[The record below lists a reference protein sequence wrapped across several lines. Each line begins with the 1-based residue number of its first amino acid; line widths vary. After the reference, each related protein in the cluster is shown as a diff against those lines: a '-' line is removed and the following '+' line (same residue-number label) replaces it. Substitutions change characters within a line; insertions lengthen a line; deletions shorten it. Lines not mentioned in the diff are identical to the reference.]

1 MGNFILRRLLHGVI
15 VVLGVTVIVFVVTR
29 MVGDPVRVMLPMD
42 ATVEQQELLRH
53 QLGLDQSIPVQFA
66 QFIGNLAT
74 GHFGESLWQRRPAGA
89 IVLERLPKTLQLVF
103 ISMLVAVLLAVPLGV
118 LAALRPGRVSDHAAV
133 VLSLV
138 GLSVPQFWLGLVL
151 IVVFAVELGWLPTS
165 GSETPRHLIL
175 PAFTLAL
182 PAIGRLAMIVRSSMI
197 DELNQPY
204 TKTAIAK
211 GMPWWRVVG
220 VHAMRNAAIPVTTMT
235 GWELIR
241 ALAGYSVVVEV
252 VFAWPGL
259 GQLAMQAIQRQDI
272 VLLQAIVFTIAILV
286 VVINLVMDLLYK
298 LIDPRIKFA

>member
-1 MGNFILRRLLHGVI
+1 MGAFVLRRLLHGVI
-15 VVLGVTVIVFVVTR
+15 VVLGVTIIVFVVTR
-29 MVGDPVRVMLPMD
+29 LVGDPVRVMLPMD
-42 ATVEQQELLRH
+42 ATVEQQETLRH
-53 QLGLDQSIPVQFA
+53 QLGLDKSIPA
-66 QFIGNLAT
+66 QFVDFVGGLST
-74 GHFGESLWQRRPAGA
+74 GHFGESLWQRRPAGT
-89 IVLERLPKTLQLVF
+89 IVLERMPKTLELVF
-103 ISMLVAVLLAVPLGV
+103 VSMLGAVLVALPLGV
-118 LAALRPGRVSDHAAV
+118 TAALRPGRVSDHATV
-133 VLSLV
+133 MLSLI

-165 GSETPRHLIL
+165 GSDTPAHLVL
-175 PAFTLAL
+175 PALTLAL

-211 GMPWWRVVG
+211 GMPRTRIVA

-272 VLLQAIVFTIAILV
+272 VLLQAIVFTIALLV
-286 VVINLVMDLLYK
+286 VVINLIMDLLYK
-298 LIDPRIKFA
+298 LIDPRIQFA